1 MEDEKIIALYF
12 DRDEQAI
19 YETREKYGPYCTA
32 IAYNILSSFEDTE
45 ECISDT
51 YLRTWNS
58 IPPNSPK
65 SLKGYVGRIAH
76 NLALTM
82 LRNRSTKKRC
92 VITEVLE
99 ELQIPSLEDPTET
112 VEQKETAKLISD
124 FLWTLP
130 VEKRR
135 IFVLRYWYFETIPSI
150 SRTTGW
156 KETRIKSEL
165 SRIRKKLKKHLEQEG
180 VMP

>member
-165 SRIRKKLKKHLEQEG
+165 SRTRKKLKKHLEQEG

>member
-45 ECISDT
+45 ECVSDT
-51 YLRTWNS
+51 YLRTWGS

-65 SLKGYVGRIAH
+65 SLKGYVGRITH

-82 LRNRSTKKRC
+82 YRRRKTKKRC

-112 VEQKETAKLISD
+112 VERKETAKLISD

-180 VMP
+180 VTP

>member
-1 MEDEKIIALYF
+1 MEDEKIIALFF

-19 YETREKYGPYCTA
+19 FETREKYGPYCTA

-45 ECISDT
+45 ECVSDT

-58 IPPNSPK
+58 IPPNCPRN
-65 SLKGYVGRIAH
+65 LKGYMGRITH

-82 LRNRSTKKRC
+82 YRRRSAKKRS
-92 VITEVLE
+92 VITVVLE
-99 ELQIPSLEDPTET
+99 ELQIPSLEDLVET
-112 VEQKETAKLISD
+112 AERKETARLISD
-124 FLWTLP
+124 FLRALP
-130 VEKRR
+130 AEKRR
-135 IFVLRYWYFETIPSI
+135 IFVLRYWYYETIPSI

-180 VMP
+180 VMS

>member
-1 MEDEKIIALYF
+1 MEDEKIIALFF
-12 DRDEQAI
+12 DRDERAI
-19 YETREKYGPYCTA
+19 FETREKYGPYCTA

-45 ECISDT
+45 ECVSDT

-58 IPPNSPK
+58 IPPNSPR
-65 SLKGYVGRIAH
+65 SLKGYVGRITH

-82 LRNRSTKKRC
+82 YRRRTAKKRN

-99 ELQIPSLEDPTET
+99 ELQIPSLEDPVETTER
-112 VEQKETAKLISD
+112 KETARLISD
-124 FLWTLP
+124 FLRALP
-130 VEKRR
+130 AEKRR
-135 IFVLRYWYFETIPSI
+135 IFVLRYWYYETIPSI

-165 SRIRKKLKKHLEQEG
+165 SRTRKKLKKHLEQEG
-180 VMP
+180 IMP

>member
-1 MEDEKIIALYF
+1 MEDEKIIALFF

-19 YETREKYGPYCTA
+19 FETREKYGPYCTA

-45 ECISDT
+45 ECVSDT

-58 IPPNSPK
+58 IPPNCPRN
-65 SLKGYVGRIAH
+65 LKGYMGRITH

-82 LRNRSTKKRC
+82 YRRRSAKKRS

-99 ELQIPSLEDPTET
+99 ELQIPSLEDLVET
-112 VEQKETAKLISD
+112 AERKETARLISD
-124 FLWTLP
+124 FLRALP
-130 VEKRR
+130 AEKRR
-135 IFVLRYWYFETIPSI
+135 IFVLRYWYYETIPSI

-180 VMP
+180 VMS

>member
-1 MEDEKIIALYF
+1 MEDKKIIALYF

-19 YETREKYGPYCTA
+19 YETREKYGLYCTA

-45 ECISDT
+45 ECVSDT

-65 SLKGYVGRIAH
+65 SLKGYVGRITH

-82 LRNRSTKKRC
+82 FRKRRAKKRC

-112 VEQKETAKLISD
+112 VERKETAKMISD

-135 IFVLRYWYFETIPSI
+135 IFVLRYWYYETIHSI
-150 SRTTGW
+150 SQTTGW

>member
-45 ECISDT
+45 ECVSDT
-51 YLRTWNS
+51 YLRTWDS

-65 SLKGYVGRIAH
+65 SLKGYVGRITH

-82 LRNRSTKKRC
+82 YRRRKTKKRC

-99 ELQIPSLEDPTET
+99 ELQIPSLEDPTGT
-112 VEQKETAKLISD
+112 VERKETAKLISD

-165 SRIRKKLKKHLEQEG
+165 SRTRKKLKNYLEQEG
-180 VMP
+180 VAP

>member
-45 ECISDT
+45 ECVSDT
-51 YLRTWNS
+51 YLRTWDS

-65 SLKGYVGRIAH
+65 SLKGYVGRITH

-82 LRNRSTKKRC
+82 LRSRSTKKRN

-99 ELQIPSLEDPTET
+99 ELQIPSLEDPVET
-112 VEQKETAKLISD
+112 VGRKETAKLISD

-135 IFVLRYWYFETIPSI
+135 IFVLRYWYYETIPSI

-165 SRIRKKLKKHLEQEG
+165 SRIRKKLKKRLEQEG